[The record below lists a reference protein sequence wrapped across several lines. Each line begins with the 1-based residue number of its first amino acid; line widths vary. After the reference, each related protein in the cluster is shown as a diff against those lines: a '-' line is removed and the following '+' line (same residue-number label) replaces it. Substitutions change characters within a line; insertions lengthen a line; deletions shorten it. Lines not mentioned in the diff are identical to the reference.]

1 MKLQST
7 LKLRPDFLFV
17 APLLNVVL
25 LLLIFFLVTSSLVV
39 QGGVRVE
46 LPISASTLRSMDH
59 AHVLTVTAQR
69 APTAAPVKPA
79 PAVTKEATSAL
90 EAAVVPPENSEPM
103 LYLNREKITLAALPQ
118 RLKDPA
124 ITNVSRQVIINA
136 DVLVSHGRVI
146 ELQDIIYAAGCQP
159 AIATSQA
166 P

>member
-39 QGGVRVE
+39 QGGSRVE
-46 LPISASTLRSMDH
+46 LPVSSSTLRPMER

-69 APTAAPVKPA
+69 ILPPKLATPVTVEDASGTEPAAPEEDLGSVMYFN
-79 PAVTKEATSAL
+79 KEK
-90 EAAVVPPENSEPM
+90 V
-103 LYLNREKITLAALPQ
+103 TLAELPAK
-118 RLKDPA
+118 LKASLSISPH
-124 ITNVSRQVIINA
+124 VIINA
-136 DVLVSHGRVI
+136 DVLVSHGRVV
-146 ELQDIIYAAGCQP
+146 ELQDIIWAAGCQP
-159 AIATSQA
+159 AIATSLA

>member
-39 QGGVRVE
+39 QGGFRVQ
-46 LPISASTLRSMDH
+46 LPESASTLRPLER

-69 APTAAPVKPA
+69 AVPAAGSSAPATVDQDAGNGDEAAPPVVDFEPVLYFNKEKVTMGELPA
-79 PAVTKEATSAL
+79 KL
-90 EAAVVPPENSEPM
+90 EAGRS
-103 LYLNREKITLAALPQ
+103 
-118 RLKDPA
+118 
-124 ITNVSRQVIINA
+124 VSRHVIISA
-136 DVLVSHGRVI
+136 DVLVSHGRVVA
-146 ELQDIIYAAGCQP
+146 LQDLIWAAGCQP
-159 AIATSQA
+159 AIATSLA

>member
-39 QGGVRVE
+39 QGGSRVE
-46 LPISASTLRSMDH
+46 LPVSASTLRPMEG

-69 APTAAPVKPA
+69 IPA
-79 PAVTKEATSAL
+79 PKPTVPVTVEDVRGTDPPAPKE
-90 EAAVVPPENSEPM
+90 EPASVM
-103 LYLNREKITLAALPQ
+103 YLNKEKVTLAELPAK
-118 RLKDPA
+118 LKA
-124 ITNVSRQVIINA
+124 GLGISRQVIINA
-136 DVLVSHGRVI
+136 DVLVSHGRVV
-146 ELQDIIYAAGCQP
+146 ELQDIIWAAGCQP
-159 AIATSQA
+159 AIATSLA

>member
-39 QGGVRVE
+39 QGGSRVQ
-46 LPISASTLRSMDH
+46 LPESASTLRPLER

-69 APTAAPVKPA
+69 A
-79 PAVTKEATSAL
+79 
-90 EAAVVPPENSEPM
+90 AAVVESVVPVPVDQEAISGDEVAPVAVDFEPV
-103 LYLNREKITLAALPQ
+103 LYFNKEKVTMAELPAKLQAA
-118 RLKDPA
+118 R
-124 ITNVSRQVIINA
+124 TVSRHVIISA
-136 DVLVSHGRVI
+136 DVLVSHGRVVA
-146 ELQDIIYAAGCQP
+146 LQDMIWAAGCQP
-159 AIATSQA
+159 AIATSLA

>member
-39 QGGVRVE
+39 QGGSRVQ
-46 LPISASTLRSMDH
+46 LPESASTLRPLER

-69 APTAAPVKPA
+69 AMLTSEDSTLMTTDQDAVDGEEETL
-79 PAVTKEATSAL
+79 PAVDFEPVIYFNKERVTMA
-90 EAAVVPPENSEPM
+90 E
-103 LYLNREKITLAALPQ
+103 LPAKLQ
-118 RLKDPA
+118 AGRS
-124 ITNVSRQVIINA
+124 VSRHVIISA
-136 DVLVSHGRVI
+136 DVLVSHGRVVA
-146 ELQDIIYAAGCQP
+146 LQDLIWAAGCQP
-159 AIATSQA
+159 AIATSLA